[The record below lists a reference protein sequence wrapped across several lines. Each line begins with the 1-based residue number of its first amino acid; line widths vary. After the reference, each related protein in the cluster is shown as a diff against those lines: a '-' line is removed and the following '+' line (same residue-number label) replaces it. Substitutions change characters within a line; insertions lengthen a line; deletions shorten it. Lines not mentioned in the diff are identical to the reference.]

1 MDQHEFSE
9 EEDEVPVFE
18 GGDGRTAEEAI
29 TINNVSSHLAGVRAE
44 KEYISRQ
51 FGEQGRDWDLK
62 KQALTERDDGTQ
74 VDEMTIETSSG
85 ETKTL
90 YFDVSDFT
98 AWNFRTELNED
109 L

>member
-1 MDQHEFSE
+1 MDRHDSTEG
-9 EEDEVPVFE
+9 EDEVPVFE

-29 TINNVSSHLAGVRAE
+29 TIKNVSSHLAGVRAE

-51 FGEQGRDWDLK
+51 LGEQGRDWDLK

-74 VDEMTIETSSG
+74 VDEMTIQTSSG

-90 YFDVSDFT
+90 YFDVS
-98 AWNFRTELNED
+98 NFYGMEFPD
-109 L
+109 